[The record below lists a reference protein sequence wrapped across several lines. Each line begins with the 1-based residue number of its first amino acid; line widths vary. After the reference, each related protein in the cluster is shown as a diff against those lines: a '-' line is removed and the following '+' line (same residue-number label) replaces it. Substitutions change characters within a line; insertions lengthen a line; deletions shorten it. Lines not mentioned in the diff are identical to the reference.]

1 MKKILCFTF
10 VFIAFLAGLSSCGGG
25 GPTPTPTPAT
35 ELTVNTTDDG
45 GQGLCNNPGGSC
57 SLREAINR
65 ANATQGTVLIRFNI
79 SGSEVLKMIR
89 PNSALPDVT
98 NTVIIDGTTQPGY
111 GGGIPLIEI
120 EGSWTANTGGLTI
133 RGAGSVVKGL
143 MIVNFHGNGIGV
155 RAPDVSITSNYIGTD
170 GSAEVDM
177 GNNGWGVDVTCSADG
192 SEMPLRAQ
200 IGDSNQGNVISGNGL
215 GGVNID
221 FDPCG
226 GRDSEAKVWGNTIG
240 LDAAGDGLV
249 GNGGPGVRIRHAS
262 QNEIG
267 GLLHG
272 RRNYISGNHGNGVEV
287 VHVGSVKNTIHN
299 NLIGTDLS
307 GAQDRGNWQNGV
319 YSEGNIV
326 LIGGLELEAGNV
338 IAASQEEGVLIAM
351 GPALVQGNR
360 IGTNQAGTAAL
371 PNLDGVVVKSC
382 NTNVQIGGSD
392 PEARN
397 IISGN
402 TNAGILI
409 RDSGACGDGNA
420 KVFGNYIGTNPN
432 GTQAIGN
439 GIGIHVWANHTTV
452 GGTATGL
459 WNLVSGNLSHGILIE
474 SNDNVVKGN
483 DIGDGLWQG
492 GSLPNGEAGILMKS
506 GASGNT
512 IESNTIHDNG
522 TIGVQIAGNGT
533 RNSVRKNGIYNNGGL
548 GIDLGAEGVLA
559 NDNQDPDPGENN
571 LQNYPNLTSAVF
583 DGTDATVDGLLN
595 SAAGTTFTVD
605 VYVSGECD
613 PTGYGEGQRWV
624 QSIGVTSNSNG
635 QAAIHAVFPAA
646 AIGAVGFVTA
656 TATDPDGNTSEFS
669 NCIAMTETPAATNTP
684 GGMTFRASVDPAKIF
699 WGRCDPSKVRI
710 SVEIVNPA
718 EPISY
723 VLLFV
728 RLWDEKRAEKTE
740 WGGGLSMIAAGKN
753 IFYYDLSAFN
763 VDGYNEFASAVLQ
776 YQFVAYNKAQA
787 VIGRSDVYGDIAF
800 QKCGAPAGAVG

>member
-1 MKKILCFTF
+1 MKKLFRIAF
-10 VFIAFLAGLSSCGGG
+10 VVIAFLAGLSSCGGG
-25 GPTPTPTPAT
+25 GPTPTPTPAF
-35 ELTVNTTDDG
+35 ELTVNTTDDS

-65 ANATQGTVLIRFNI
+65 ANATAGTVMIRFNI
-79 SGSEVLKMIR
+79 PGSGLHMIR
-89 PNSALPDVT
+89 PNSALPAVT
-98 NTVIIDGTTQPGY
+98 NTVIIDATTQPGY

-120 EGSWTANTGGLTI
+120 EGSWTSNTSGLI
-133 RGAGSVVKGL
+133 LRGAGSAVRGL
-143 MIVNFHGNGIGV
+143 MIVNFDRNGIDIRG
-155 RAPDVSITSNYIGTD
+155 PDVLIRQNYLGTD
-170 GSAEVDM
+170 GGADVDM
-177 GNNGWGVDVTCSADG
+177 GNNGWGVDITCSADG

-200 IGDSNQGNVISGNGL
+200 IGDSNQGNLISGNGL

-221 FDPCG
+221 FDPCH
-226 GRDSEAKVWGNTIG
+226 GRDSEAKVWGNIVG

-272 RRNYISGNHGNGVEV
+272 RRNTISGNHGNGVEV
-287 VHVGSVKNTIHN
+287 LHVGSVKNTIHN

-307 GAQDRGNWQNGV
+307 GAQDRGNGQNGV

-338 IAASQEEGVLIAM
+338 IAASQEEGVLIAL
-351 GPALVQGNR
+351 GPALIQGNR

-371 PNLDGVVVKSC
+371 PNLNGVVVKSC

-392 PEARN
+392 SEARN

-409 RDSGACGDGNA
+409 RDSAACGDGDV

-432 GTQAIGN
+432 GSQAIPN
-439 GIGIHVWANHTTV
+439 GIGVHVWANHTTV

-459 WNLVSGNLSHGILIE
+459 WNLVSGNLTHGILIE
-474 SNDNVVKGN
+474 SNDNIIKGN
-483 DIGDGLWQG
+483 SIGDGLWQG
-492 GSLPNGEAGILMKS
+492 GALPNGEAGILVKS

-512 IESNTIHDNG
+512 IETNTIHDNG
-522 TIGVQIAGNGT
+522 TVGVQIVGGGT
-533 RNSVRKNGIYNNGGL
+533 RNAVRKNAIYNNGGL

-559 NDNQDPDPGENN
+559 NDNQDPDAGDNN
-571 LQNYPNLTSAVF
+571 LQNYPNLTSAEF
-583 DGTDATVDGLLN
+583 DGTDAAIEGTL
-595 SAAGTTFTVD
+595 SAATGTAYTID
-605 VYVSGECD
+605 LYVSGECD
-613 PTGYGEGQRWV
+613 PSGYGEGRRWV
-624 QSIGVTSNSNG
+624 QSVAVTTNSNG
-635 QAAIHAVFPAA
+635 QAAIQTVFPAA
-646 AIGAVGFVTA
+646 AIGAVGPVTA

-669 NCIAMTETPAATNTP
+669 NCIAMTEAPAATDTP
-684 GGMTFRASVDPAKIF
+684 DGMTFRASVDPAGIF
-699 WGRCDPSKVRI
+699 WGRCDPSTVRI
-710 SVEIVNPA
+710 SVEIVNPP

-728 RLWDEKRAEKTE
+728 RLWDEKRGEKTE
-740 WGGGLSMIAAGKN
+740 WGGGLSMLAAGKN
-753 IFYYDLSAFN
+753 IFFYDLSAYDVPGFN
-763 VDGYNEFASAVLQ
+763 GFESAVLQ
-776 YQFVAYNKAQA
+776 YQFVAYNKAQE

-800 QKCGAPAGAVG
+800 KKCGAPAGAAG